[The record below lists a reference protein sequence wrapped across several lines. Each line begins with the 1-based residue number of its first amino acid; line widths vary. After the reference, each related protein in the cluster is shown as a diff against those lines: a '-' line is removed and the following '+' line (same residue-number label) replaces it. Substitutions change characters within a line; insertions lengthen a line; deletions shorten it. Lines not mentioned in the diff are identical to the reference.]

1 MAVGTRARE
10 KNNEEWRRQVGWLY
24 PARDVHRRFRQNP
37 REREGKPLAWWRLV
51 GPETRCPLRWRRDL
65 KVVSVYAFSSTT
77 FAACGL
83 AAFHVFGAPR
93 FDMLLLCAVAVTSW
107 QADVTYLGID
117 HGWRT
122 LDTVLAVVLVMR
134 YVALALRR
142 LALASWA
149 HGAAFPPFVLA
160 LLCFLRSQRSND
172 FEARA
177 RLQALWHFALQ
188 ASLVVLLRAESY
200 HLT

>member
-10 KNNEEWRRQVGWLY
+10 KDNEEWRHQVGWLY
-24 PARDVHRRFRQNP
+24 PARDLHRRFRQSP

-65 KVVSVYAFSSTT
+65 KVLSVYALSSLT
-77 FAACGL
+77 FGLCGL
-83 AAFHVFGAPR
+83 AAVFWFGAPR
-93 FDMLLLCAVAVTSW
+93 ADALLLCAVAVTSW
-107 QADVTYLGID
+107 QADVTYLGVD

-122 LDTVLAVVLVMR
+122 LDTVLAVVLVLR

-188 ASLVVLLRAESY
+188 VSLLLLLRAEESFI
-200 HLT
+200 T

>member
-1 MAVGTRARE
+1 MAPPGRLALPGAGHPPGAL
-10 KNNEEWRRQVGWLY
+10 KK
-24 PARDVHRRFRQNP
+24 P

-65 KVVSVYAFSSTT
+65 KVVSVYALSSLT
-77 FAACGL
+77 FGLCGL
-83 AAFHVFGAPR
+83 AAFYTFGAPR
-93 FDMLLLCAVAVTSW
+93 FDTLLLCAVAVTSW

-122 LDTVLAVVLVMR
+122 LDTVLAVMLVMR

-149 HGAAFPPFVLA
+149 HGAAFPPFVLS
-160 LLCFLRSQRSND
+160 LLCFLRSQRSNN
-172 FEARA
+172 FKTRA
-177 RLQALWHFALQ
+177 RLQACWHFALQ
-188 ASLVVLLRAESY
+188 ASLLLLLRAEESFI
-200 HLT
+200 T

>member
-10 KNNEEWRRQVGWLY
+10 KNGEEWRRQVGWLY
-24 PARDVHRRFRQNP
+24 PARDIHHRFHQNP

-65 KVVSVYAFSSTT
+65 KTVSVYALSSLT
-77 FAACGL
+77 FGLCGL
-83 AAFHVFGAPR
+83 AAFYTFGAPR

-122 LDTVLAVVLVMR
+122 LDTVLAVMLVMR

-149 HGAAFPPFVLA
+149 HGAAFPPFVLS
-160 LLCFLRSQRSND
+160 LLCFLRSQQSNN
-172 FEARA
+172 FKTRA
-177 RLQALWHFALQ
+177 RLQACWHFALQ
-188 ASLVVLLRAESY
+188 ASLLLLLRAEESFI
-200 HLT
+200 T